1 MKARKADVRKLLS
14 LLLLAS
20 VTFLFLWET
29 PALAGEHHQ
38 GAKIFTANCAACHIG
53 GGNIIHAHK
62 SLNKHVLEKYHMDSI
77 EAIAQQI
84 KHGKKAMPAFK
95 GRLDDRQIE
104 EVAAYVL
111 EQAARGWHT
120 WHMW

>member
-1 MKARKADVRKLLS
+1 MRKLLS

-20 VTFLFLWET
+20 VAFLFLWQT

-38 GAKIFTANCAACHIG
+38 GANIFIAHCAACHIG
-53 GGNIIHAHK
+53 GGNIILAHK
-62 SLNKHVLEKYHMDSI
+62 TLNKHALEKYQMNSV

-95 GRLDDRQIE
+95 GRLDDLQIE

-120 WHMW
+120 W

>member
-1 MKARKADVRKLLS
+1 MRKFLS

-20 VTFLFLWET
+20 AVVVFLWET

-53 GGNIIHAHK
+53 GGNIILAHK
-62 SLNKHVLEKYHMDSI
+62 SLKKHVLEKYRMDSI
-77 EAIAQQI
+77 EAIAQQV

-95 GRLDDRQIE
+95 GRLDDHQID

-111 EQAARGWHT
+111 EQAALGWHN